1 MEIHIAYSQ
10 RGFAEESVSGCG
22 LFNFQFRSHGGL
34 GFTFN
39 PIHFLQSIGRLV
51 LCTSV
56 EKLESA
62 AQCVMCMLKSVCSR
76 VDKGRQGT
84 CMQNKIE
91 CWWFHVSLNWNWR

>member
-1 MEIHIAYSQ
+1 
-10 RGFAEESVSGCG
+10 
-22 LFNFQFRSHGGL
+22 
-34 GFTFN
+34 
-39 PIHFLQSIGRLV
+39 
-51 LCTSV
+51 V